1 MSEIHE
7 SEAAMGTGRLLGLFF
22 GLVVLCAIFFA
33 FGFTLGRSS
42 VKPEPAPASTGLPP
56 SGDPKPSPV
65 TAEAGDCPA
74 GQECPSAAPEELTF
88 YKAVDRKEPEARLEP
103 APPPAQPAVARET
116 RPAAES
122 LRQASLGG
130 FTVQV
135 AAISKQEDADALAAA
150 LRGKQYPVFTSSA
163 AADRLIR
170 VQVGP
175 FPTLK
180 EAEAIRARLK
190 KDGYNSIV
198 KK

>member
-1 MSEIHE
+1 MHE

-42 VKPEPAPASTGLPP
+42 VKPEPAPASAGLPA
-56 SGDPKPSPV
+56 SGAPKPSPV
-65 TAEAGDCPA
+65 TAEADDCPA
-74 GQECPSAAPEELTF
+74 GQECASSAPEELTF

-103 APPPAQPAVARET
+103 PAPPPVQPAVARET
-116 RPAAES
+116 RPAAET

-150 LRGKQYPVFTSSA
+150 LRKKQYPVFTTSA
-163 AADRLIR
+163 FADRLIR
-170 VQVGP
+170 VQIGP

-180 EAEAIRARLK
+180 EAEAMRARLK